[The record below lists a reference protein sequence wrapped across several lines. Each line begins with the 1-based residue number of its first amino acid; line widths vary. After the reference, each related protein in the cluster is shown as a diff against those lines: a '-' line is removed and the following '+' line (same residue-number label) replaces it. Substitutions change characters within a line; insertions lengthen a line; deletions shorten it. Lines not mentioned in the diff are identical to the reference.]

1 MAAKLLPSIYLGD
14 QVATSTIVEDLQNGL
29 LKPTKSIPPKYFY
42 DAVGSDIFEKICATP
57 EYYPTRTETKLLQ
70 QNSAAIIASA
80 QPDSLLELG
89 SGASRKTV
97 HLLDAAITQN
107 HAITFL
113 PYDVCE
119 PIILEGAAD
128 LIARYNHNQH
138 CEIQPLVGDYNISL
152 SDVPSDQGRRLYIF
166 LGGTI
171 GNFTEQ
177 QAIDF
182 LTKVRK
188 QLAKHDYLLLGLDRV
203 KEKPILDA
211 AYNDKQGHTAA
222 FNINM
227 LNVINNEA
235 EANFTTDY
243 FQHVAFFDQEKQQI
257 EMYLEA
263 TTDQQ
268 VVLKKIDTEIHIQQ
282 GERILTE
289 ISRKFSAESL
299 KSLLS
304 RAGLVIE
311 QHFESHEYLYSLL
324 LLKSSLS

>member
-29 LKPTKSIPPKYFY
+29 LKPSKSLPPKYFY
-42 DAVGSDIFEKICATP
+42 DAVGSDIFEKICTTP

-70 QNSAAIIASA
+70 QNSEAIIASA

-97 HLLDAAITQN
+97 HLLDAAIAQN
-107 HAITFL
+107 NSIKFL

-119 PIILEGAAD
+119 PIILDGAYD
-128 LIARYNHNQH
+128 LIERYEHSQL
-138 CEIQPLVGDYNISL
+138 CEIQPLVGDYNVSL
-152 SDVPSDQGRRLYIF
+152 NDVPSDQGRRLFIF

-182 LTKVRK
+182 LAKVRK
-188 QLAKHDYLLLGLDRV
+188 QLAKNDYLLLGLDRV
-203 KEKPILDA
+203 KEKSVLDA
-211 AYNDKQGHTAA
+211 AYNDKQGYTAA

-227 LNVINNEA
+227 LNVINKEA
-235 EANFTTDY
+235 DANFNTEN
-243 FQHVAFFDQEKQQI
+243 FQHVAFFDQEKEQI

-263 TTDQQ
+263 TTDQR
-268 VVLKKIDTEIHIQQ
+268 VSLKSIEAEIHISQ

-299 KSLLS
+299 KKLLN
-304 RAGLVIE
+304 RAGLLIE
-311 QHFESHEYLYSLL
+311 QHFESRENLYSLL